1 MNANLIKTGRR
12 MYMRICLL
20 GGGGDVLVSRRWL
33 VSYLLDSDV
42 RRRGSLRIVRR
53 NTAQPII
60 TFPEGR
66 FRGLGGSGG
75 FGEAAVACDMLK
87 PCKFPSRD
95 NCQKRFLWPTKKL
108 ILLRAQ
114 SLVLCSKFKVG
125 DAKEFPQALGFES
138 LDPIFFSESASSVLV
153 SRS

>member
-1 MNANLIKTGRR
+1 M
-12 MYMRICLL
+12 
-20 GGGGDVLVSRRWL
+20 
-33 VSYLLDSDV
+33 DSDV

-66 FRGLGGSGG
+66 FRGLDGDGG
-75 FGEAAVACDMLK
+75 FGEAVVACDMLK

-95 NCQKRFLWPTKKL
+95 NCQKKFLLPTRTL

-114 SLVLCSKFKVG
+114 SLVLCSKFQVG

-138 LDPIFFSESASSVLV
+138 LGPFFFRISKQCPCFTVIEEDGGGKRHVLLELGCEAASSGII
-153 SRS
+153 